1 MGWLLARLVNPG
13 QQLAPEG
20 TMSQKGMKP
29 GENMPGPEARP
40 PAPCP
45 ECLAE
50 GKVRWTDANGDLKAK
65 VCPRCHGSGLETTTP
80 PPTANPRTGTY
91 HTK

>member
-1 MGWLLARLVNPG
+1 
-13 QQLAPEG
+13 
-20 TMSQKGMKP
+20 MSQKGMKP
-29 GENMPGPEARP
+29 GEPM

-80 PPTANPRTGTY
+80 PPTANPRPGTY